1 MDMLIEPYSRS
12 VYYYETDRM
21 GVVHHSNYIRWMEES
36 RIDFLKKV
44 GIPYDDIERSG
55 LMIPVLEASCKYKYA
70 LCYGDEFVVIP
81 QFVDYNGFKFSISYE
96 IYNKA
101 TKKLC
106 ATATSSHCFTDMNM
120 KPVRLSKADP
130 ELHEK
135 FTKSMDVRYNF
146 ER

>member
-1 MDMLIEPYSRS
+1 MNTQITPYSRN

-21 GVVHHSNYIRWMEES
+21 SVVHHSNYIRWMEEA

-44 GIPYDDIERSG
+44 GIPYDSIESMG
-55 LMIPVLEASCKYKYA
+55 LMIPVLEVTCKYK
-70 LCYGDEFVVIP
+70 LSLTYGDDFVVVPKIAE
-81 QFVDYNGFKFSISYE
+81 YNGFKMKITYE
-96 IYNKA
+96 IYNKE

-106 ATATSSHCFTDMNM
+106 AAATSSHCFTDSNM
-120 KPVRLSKADP
+120 KPVRLNKVNP

-135 FTKSMDVRYNF
+135 FTRSMDVRYNF